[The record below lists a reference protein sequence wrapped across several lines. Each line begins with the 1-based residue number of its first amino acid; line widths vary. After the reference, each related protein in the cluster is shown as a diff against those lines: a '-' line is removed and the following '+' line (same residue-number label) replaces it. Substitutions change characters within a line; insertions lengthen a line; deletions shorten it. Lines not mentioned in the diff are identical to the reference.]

1 MRLGIAS
8 DHAGFSLKE
17 ALKSRLSKIEWVD
30 FGCDSE
36 DSVDYPDFVPD
47 LCQNL
52 LGERI
57 GFGVLLCG
65 TGIGVSIMANRF
77 TGVRA
82 ALCHNELTVDMAR
95 RHNNANILAMG
106 ARILSREQAVL
117 LLERFVSTPYENG
130 RHQRRI
136 EKIDRLTTFN

>member
-1 MRLGIAS
+1 MKLGIAS
-8 DHAGFSLKE
+8 DHAAFSLKE
-17 ALKSRLSKIEWVD
+17 ALKSRLKKIEWVD

-36 DSVDYPDFVPD
+36 DSIDYPDVVPE

-52 LGERI
+52 LDDRI

-65 TGIGVSIMANRF
+65 TGIGVSITANRF
-77 TGVRA
+77 RGVRA
-82 ALCHNELTVDMAR
+82 ALCHNEFTVEMAR
-95 RHNNANILAMG
+95 KHNNANILAMG
-106 ARILSREQAVL
+106 ARTLSQEQAVL
-117 LLERFVSTPYENG
+117 LLEKFVSTPYENG